1 MAIPHHTKIHNRFQ
15 LNGFSFTRDELMMV
29 GYDFIKEGDYYER
42 ALGEFIMDWMDNAD
56 WINVKTSGSTGAPKE
71 IRLSKQSMVASAI
84 KTGDF
89 FKIGIGDT
97 ALHCLPTDFIAGKMM
112 LVRAMILGLSL
123 DLKPPSLKPLKDSN
137 REYDFAAMIPL
148 QTQNS
153 MNKIRNIKTLIV
165 GGASI
170 SPELHSALVANHDH
184 CFETYGMTETITHI
198 AVSKLSIPKQPF
210 TALPG
215 VQVSVNTEGCLLID
229 APHVTEDTITTN
241 DLVDLIDDKS
251 FTFKGRKD
259 NVINSG
265 GFKIFPETVETKL
278 SSAIKNPF
286 FVSGFPDDILGYKL
300 VMIIEGNV
308 SQTDQI
314 NSKIQSCDAL
324 DKFEVPKS
332 LVFVNKIETKN
343 GKILRELTLKI
354 NKLI

>member
-84 KTGDF
+84 KTGDY
-89 FKIGIGDT
+89 FKIEIGDT

-123 DLKPPSLKPLKDSN
+123 DLKPPSSNPLKDSN
-137 REYDFAAMIPL
+137 REYDFAAMIPM

-170 SPELHSALVANHDH
+170 SPDLHSALVANHDH

-215 VQVSVNTEGCLLID
+215 VQLSVNAEGCLLID

-241 DLVDLIDDKS
+241 DLVDLIDEKS
-251 FTFKGRKD
+251 FIFKGRKD

-265 GFKIFPETVETKL
+265 GFKIFPEKVEAKL
-278 SSAIKNPF
+278 SLVIKHPF
-286 FVSGFPDDILGYKL
+286 FVSGLSDNTLGYKL
-300 VMIIEGNV
+300 VVIIEGNT

-314 NSKIQSCDAL
+314 NLKIQSCETL
-324 DKFEVPKS
+324 DKLEVPKS